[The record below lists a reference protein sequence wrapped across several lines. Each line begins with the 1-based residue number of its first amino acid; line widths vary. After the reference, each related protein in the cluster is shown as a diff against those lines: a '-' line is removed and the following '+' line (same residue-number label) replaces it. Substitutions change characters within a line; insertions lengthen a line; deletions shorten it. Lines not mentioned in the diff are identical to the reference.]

1 MCSIPLSI
9 INLRTNKETAIAIN
23 QIYINK
29 DPDFQR
35 EYEAWDDKL
44 KTRFIETILIGR
56 AMNPIWTI
64 LNPLDNAEEVL
75 DGMHRLTTAL
85 DYLNNKFKLNS
96 KYFTDDNRGQLYDKK
111 MFNELSLDDQQKI
124 RNYNFIFNQLDS
136 SYRTD
141 VNKRRDKYEILNRSS
156 RTLNDYEFNKVL
168 YGKFFDIVSIYK
180 DDLKNLFFKVDD
192 KRGELQTEIID
203 IMVLSNDLPNSWSS
217 VNSLRDK
224 YYEDNLG
231 NSESSVDNY
240 LKGNEENIKNKLNMI
255 KKIITILKDN
265 KFFTQNKKNFN
276 KYYLPYKFIISR
288 LLYKFKTDISLFNR
302 HIFDIIEKIKS
313 EITEVD
319 IQEKLECKTRNAVFQ
334 KKLINL
340 IDDTINS
347 SYETNRDKRLFTKIQ
362 INSKLKEQNHVCA
375 ICKKEKEIYQG
386 DHIIPWSKGGKTD
399 YENLQVLCIICHQQK
414 SAVYTLE
421 DLK

>member
-9 INLRTNKETAIAIN
+9 INLRSNKETAFASQ

-29 DPDFQR
+29 NPDFQR

-64 LNPLDNAEEVL
+64 LNPENNSEEVL

-96 KYFTDDNRGQLYDKK
+96 KLFTDENRGQLYDKK
-111 MFNELSLDDQQKI
+111 SFNELSPDDQQKI

-141 VNKRRDKYEILNRSS
+141 ANKRRDQYEILNRSS

-168 YGKFFDIVSIYK
+168 YGKFFDIISMYK
-180 DDLKNLFFKVDD
+180 DDFKSLFFNVDG

-203 IMVLSNDLPNSWSS
+203 IIVLSNELPNSWSS
-217 VNSLRDK
+217 VNSLRNNF
-224 YYEDNLG
+224 YEDTLG
-231 NSESSVDNY
+231 NSEASVNNY
-240 LKGNEENIKNKLNMI
+240 LKDNEETIKNTLTMI
-255 KKIITILKDN
+255 KKIIINLKDN
-265 KFFTQNKKNFN
+265 KFFSKNKKIFN

-288 LLYKFKTDISLFNR
+288 LLYKFKLDISLFNK
-302 HIFDIIEKIKS
+302 HIIDIIEQFKS
-313 EITEVD
+313 NITDVD
-319 IQEKLECKTRNAVFQ
+319 IQENLECKSRNAMFQ

-340 IDDTINS
+340 IDDIINS
-347 SYETNRDKRLFTKIQ
+347 SYEANKEKRLFTKTQ
-362 INSKLKEQNHVCA
+362 ISSKLKEQNDVCA
-375 ICKKEKEIYQG
+375 ICKKEKESYQG
-386 DHIIPWSKGGKTD
+386 DHIIPWSKGGKTS
-399 YENLQVLCIICHQQK
+399 YENLQVLCIPCNQSK
-414 SAVYTLE
+414 SAF
-421 DLK
+421 

>member
-9 INLRTNKETAIAIN
+9 INLRTNKETALATS

-29 DPDFQR
+29 NPDFQR

-64 LNPLDNAEEVL
+64 LNPDDNSEEVL

-96 KYFTDDNRGQLYDKK
+96 KYFTDENRGQVYDKK
-111 MFNELSLDDQQKI
+111 IFNELSTDDQHKI

-141 VNKRRDKYEILNRSS
+141 VTKRRDQYEILNRSS

-168 YGKFFDIVSIYK
+168 YGRYFDIISIYK
-180 DDLKNLFFKVDD
+180 DELKSLFFNVDD

-203 IMVLSNDLPNSWSS
+203 IIALSSELPKSWSS
-217 VNSLRDK
+217 VNTLRDK
-224 YYEDNLG
+224 YYEETLG
-231 NSESSVDNY
+231 SSQQSVSDY
-240 LKGNEENIKNKLNMI
+240 LNNNEENIKNKLNMI
-255 KKIITILKDN
+255 KKIINTLKDN
-265 KFFTQNKKNFN
+265 NFFSDNKKIFN

-288 LLYKFKTDISLFNR
+288 LLYKFKNEISIFNR
-302 HIFDIIEKIKS
+302 HIIDIIEQLKTKI
-313 EITEVD
+313 IEVD
-319 IQEKLECKTRNAVFQ
+319 IQTTLECKSRNAIFQ

-340 IDDTINS
+340 IDDIINI
-347 SYETNRDKRLFTKIQ
+347 SYEKHKEKRLFTKIQ
-362 INSKLKEQNHVCA
+362 INSKLKEQNNVCA
-375 ICKKEKEIYQG
+375 ICKKQKEKYEG

-399 YENLQVLCIICHQQK
+399 DENLQVLCINCHQNK
-414 SAVYTLE
+414 STL
-421 DLK
+421 

>member
-1 MCSIPLSI
+1 MCSVSLSI
-9 INLRTNKETAIAIN
+9 INLRTNKEVSLTTD
-23 QIYINK
+23 QVYINRN
-29 DPDFQR
+29 PDFQR

-64 LNPLDNAEEVL
+64 YNAEENSEEVL

-96 KYFTDDNRGQLYDKK
+96 KYFTDESRGSMYDKK
-111 MFNELSLDDQQKI
+111 GFTDLTPNDQQKI

-141 VNKRRDKYEILNRSS
+141 INKRRDQYEILNRSS

-168 YGKFFDIVSIYK
+168 YGRFFDIISIHK
-180 DDLKNLFFKVDD
+180 NDLKKLFFNGDD

-203 IMVLSNDLPNSWSS
+203 IIVLSNELPKSWSS

-224 YYEDNLG
+224 YYEENLG
-231 NSESSVDNY
+231 NSESSVNDY
-240 LKGNEENIKNKLNMI
+240 LKNNQDIINDQLSMI
-255 KKIITILKDN
+255 KKIINALKDN
-265 KFFTQNKKNFN
+265 KFFSEDKKIFK

-288 LLYKFKTDISLFNR
+288 LLYKFNTNIALFNR
-302 HIFDIIEKIKS
+302 HIIDIIENLKTKI
-313 EITEVD
+313 TNVD
-319 IQEKLECKTRNAVFQ
+319 IQEKLACQSRNAIFQ
-334 KKLINL
+334 KRL
-340 IDDTINS
+340 IDLIDEIIS
-347 SYETNRDKRLFTKIQ
+347 SSHDIKTDKRLFTKTQ
-362 INSKLKEQNHVCA
+362 IKSKLTEQNEVCA
-375 ICKKEKEIYQG
+375 ICKKSKENYEG

-399 YENLQVLCIICHQQK
+399 SENLQVLCISCHQSK
-414 SAVYTLE
+414 SSVGM
-421 DLK
+421 

>member
-1 MCSIPLSI
+1 MCSVSLSI
-9 INLRTNKETAIAIN
+9 INLRTNKEFAITMN
-23 QIYINK
+23 EVYMNK
-29 DPDFQR
+29 NPDFQR

-64 LNPLDNAEEVL
+64 YNPDENSEEVL

-96 KYFTDDNRGQLYDKK
+96 KYFTDETRGAIYDKK
-111 MFNELSLDDQQKI
+111 SFNELSPDDQQKI

-141 VNKRRDKYEILNRSS
+141 ITKRRDQYEILNRSS

-168 YGKFFDIVSIYK
+168 YGRFFDIISIYK
-180 DDLKNLFFKVDD
+180 NDLKKLFFNIDD

-203 IMVLSNDLPNSWSS
+203 IIVLSNEMPNSWAS

-231 NSESSVDNY
+231 NTESSVLDY
-240 LKGNEENIKNKLNMI
+240 LKNNQVIIHDKLIMI
-255 KKIITILKDN
+255 KKIITTLKDN
-265 KFFTQNKKNFN
+265 KFFSEEKKSFN

-288 LLYKFKTDISLFNR
+288 LLYKFNTNISLFNR
-302 HIFDIIEKIKS
+302 HIIDIIEKLKL
-313 EITEVD
+313 EITSVD
-319 IQEKLECKTRNAVFQ
+319 IQEILECKSRNAIFQ
-334 KKLINL
+334 KKLILL
-340 IDDTINS
+340 IDKIIDS
-347 SYETNRDKRLFTKIQ
+347 SYEINNDKRLFTKTQ
-362 INSKLKEQNHVCA
+362 IKSKLKEQNDVCA
-375 ICKKEKEIYQG
+375 ICKNSKENYQG
-386 DHIIPWSKGGKTD
+386 DHIISWSKGGKTD
-399 YENLQVLCIICHQQK
+399 SENLQVLCISCHQNK
-414 SAVYTLE
+414 SAFE
-421 DLK
+421 M

>member
-9 INLRTNKETAIAIN
+9 INLRSNKETAFASQ

-29 DPDFQR
+29 NPDFQR

-64 LNPLDNAEEVL
+64 LNPENNSEEVL

-96 KYFTDDNRGQLYDKK
+96 KLFTDETRGQMYDKK
-111 MFNELSLDDQQKI
+111 SFNELSPDDQQKI

-141 VNKRRDKYEILNRSS
+141 ANKRRDQYEILNRSS

-168 YGKFFDIVSIYK
+168 YGKFFDIISMYK
-180 DDLKNLFFKVDD
+180 DDFKSLFFNVDG
-192 KRGELQTEIID
+192 KRGEVQTEIID
-203 IMVLSNDLPNSWSS
+203 IIVLSSELPNSWSS
-217 VNSLRDK
+217 VNSMRNNF
-224 YYEDNLG
+224 YEDTLG
-231 NSESSVDNY
+231 NSEASVNDY
-240 LKGNEENIKNKLNMI
+240 LKENEENIKNTLSMI
-255 KKIITILKDN
+255 KKIIVNLKDN
-265 KFFTQNKKNFN
+265 KFFSKHKKVFN

-288 LLYKFKTDISLFNR
+288 LLYKFKLDISLFNK
-302 HIFDIIEKIKS
+302 HIIDIIEQLKLQ
-313 EITEVD
+313 ITDVD
-319 IQEKLECKTRNAVFQ
+319 IQEKLECKSRNAMFQ

-340 IDDTINS
+340 IDDIINS
-347 SYETNRDKRLFTKIQ
+347 SYETNKEKRLFTKTQ
-362 INSKLKEQNHVCA
+362 ISLKLKEQNDVCA
-375 ICKKEKEIYQG
+375 ICKKEKESYQG
-386 DHIIPWSKGGKTD
+386 DHIIPWSKGGKTS
-399 YENLQVLCIICHQQK
+399 YENLQVLCSPCNQSK
-414 SAVYTLE
+414 SAF
-421 DLK
+421 

>member
-1 MCSIPLSI
+1 MCSVSLSI
-9 INLRTNKETAIAIN
+9 INLRTNKEFALTMN
-23 QIYINK
+23 EVYINK
-29 DPDFQR
+29 NPDFQR

-64 LNPLDNAEEVL
+64 YNAEENSEEVL

-96 KYFTDDNRGQLYDKK
+96 KYFTDETRGLIYDKK
-111 MFNELSLDDQQKI
+111 SFNELTPDDQQKI

-141 VNKRRDKYEILNRSS
+141 ANKRRDQYEILNRSTK
-156 RTLNDYEFNKVL
+156 TLNNYEFNKVL
-168 YGKFFDIVSIYK
+168 YGRFFDIISIHK
-180 DDLKNLFFKVDD
+180 NDLKKFFKVND

-203 IMVLSNDLPNSWSS
+203 IIVLSNELPKSWSS

-231 NSESSVDNY
+231 NSESSVNDY
-240 LKGNEENIKNKLNMI
+240 LKNNQDIINDKLSMM
-255 KKIITILKDN
+255 KKIINSLKDN
-265 KFFTQNKKNFN
+265 KFFSEEKKIFN
-276 KYYLPYKFIISR
+276 KYYLPYKFVISR
-288 LLYKFKTDISLFNR
+288 LLYKFNTNIALFNR
-302 HIFDIIEKIKS
+302 HIIDIIEKLKL
-313 EITEVD
+313 EITNVD
-319 IQEKLECKTRNAVFQ
+319 IQEKLECNSRNAIFQ

-340 IDDTINS
+340 IDNIISS
-347 SYETNRDKRLFTKIQ
+347 SYEIKNDKRLFTKTQ
-362 INSKLKEQNHVCA
+362 IKSKLTEQNEACA
-375 ICKKEKEIYQG
+375 ICKNSKEKYEG

-399 YENLQVLCIICHQQK
+399 YENLQVLCISCHHSK
-414 SAVYTLE
+414 SAIET
-421 DLK
+421 

>member
-9 INLRTNKETAIAIN
+9 INLRSNKETAFASQ

-29 DPDFQR
+29 NPDFQR

-64 LNPLDNAEEVL
+64 LNPENNSEEVL

-96 KYFTDDNRGQLYDKK
+96 KLFTDETRGQMYDKK
-111 MFNELSLDDQQKI
+111 SFNELSPDDKQKI

-141 VNKRRDKYEILNRSS
+141 VNKRRDQYEILNRSS

-168 YGKFFDIVSIYK
+168 YGKFFDIISMYK
-180 DDLKNLFFKVDD
+180 DDFKSLFFNVDG
-192 KRGELQTEIID
+192 KRGEVQTEIID
-203 IMVLSNDLPNSWSS
+203 IIVLSNELPNSWSS
-217 VNSLRDK
+217 VNSMRNNF
-224 YYEDNLG
+224 YEDTLG
-231 NSESSVDNY
+231 NSEASVNNY
-240 LKGNEENIKNKLNMI
+240 LKDNEETIKNTLSMI
-255 KKIITILKDN
+255 KKIIVNLKDN
-265 KFFTQNKKNFN
+265 KFFSKNKKIFN

-288 LLYKFKTDISLFNR
+288 LLYKFKLDISLFNK
-302 HIFDIIEKIKS
+302 HIIDIIEQLKLKI
-313 EITEVD
+313 TDVD
-319 IQEKLECKTRNAVFQ
+319 IQEKLECKSRNAIFQ

-340 IDDTINS
+340 IDDIINS
-347 SYETNRDKRLFTKIQ
+347 SYETNKDKRLFTKAQ
-362 INSKLKEQNHVCA
+362 ISSKLKEQNDVCA
-375 ICKKEKEIYQG
+375 ICKKEKESYQG
-386 DHIIPWSKGGKTD
+386 DHIIPWSKGGKTS
-399 YENLQVLCIICHQQK
+399 YENLQVLCISCNQSK
-414 SAVYTLE
+414 SAF
-421 DLK
+421 